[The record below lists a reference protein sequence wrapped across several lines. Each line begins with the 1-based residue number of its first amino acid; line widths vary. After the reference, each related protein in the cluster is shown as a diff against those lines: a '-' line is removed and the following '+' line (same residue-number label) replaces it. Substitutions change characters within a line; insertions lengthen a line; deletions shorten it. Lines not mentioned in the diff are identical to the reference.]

1 MNLDKLTLKSQEL
14 FQKAHTIA
22 VDKGQQAIEPIHFL
36 GALLADDQGI
46 AVSIFNKIGAEP
58 GAAVQLVSSALD
70 NMVKVSG
77 GQPYLSEPG
86 RKMLDLAFKEA
97 DKMKDQYVSLEHI
110 LISLT
115 QGKDKAGEILKS
127 LGVTRDVILSVL
139 KDIRGNQRVTDQN
152 PEDKY
157 QSLEKFGK
165 DLTDLARQGKLD
177 PVIGRDEEI
186 RRIVQVLSRRRKNN
200 PVLIGEPGV
209 GKTAIVEGLA
219 QRIVEGDVSE
229 TLKDRRVVALDMGA
243 LLAGAKYRGEF
254 EDRLKAVLKEVEAAE
269 GEIVLFIDEL
279 HTVVGAGAA
288 EGSVDASNMLKP
300 ALARGSL
307 RCVGATTLDEYRK
320 YIEKDAAL
328 ERRFQPVMA
337 KEPTVEDTISI
348 LRGLKEKYEVH
359 HGIRIKDSAL
369 VGAATLSDR
378 YIADRFLP
386 DKAIDLIDECASK
399 LRIEIDSMPQA
410 IDEIQR
416 RLTQAAI
423 ERQALI
429 KEKDKASKARLEDLE
444 KNIAA
449 MEEEI
454 RPLKVHWDNEKS
466 VIREISAMRE
476 DIDRFQTEAQLA
488 ERAGDFEKV
497 AQIRYGTIADLNRK
511 IEEKKQSLETL
522 QKTCKM
528 LKEDVEEADVA
539 EVVSSWTGIPVSK
552 MLQGEQEKLITMESS
567 IAKQVI
573 GQENA
578 IDAVSNAVRRA
589 RSGLQPEDRPIGTFI
604 FMGPTGVG
612 KTELAKSLAEFM
624 FDSRDAMVRLD
635 MSEYMEKHSVARLI
649 GAPPGYVGYDEGG
662 YLTEAVRRRPYSVIL
677 FDEIEKA
684 HPDVFNILLQ
694 VLDDGRMT
702 DGHGRTVDFRNTII
716 IMTSNIGS
724 RILLEAGKSGLSDE
738 VEQAV
743 QQALKDAFRPE
754 FLNRIDEI
762 ITFHALEREHL
773 MDIAAIQIA
782 ALNRRL
788 AARNLAVYLDDDA
801 MSFLAQKGY
810 DPGFGAR
817 PLKRVIQQEIENPL
831 SMALLKG
838 DYLEGETVYFRL
850 DREKDRLVPGHGPKN
865 VEAVG

>member
-1 MNLDKLTLKSQEL
+1 
-14 FQKAHTIA
+14 
-22 VDKGQQAIEPIHFL
+22 
-36 GALLADDQGI
+36 
-46 AVSIFNKIGAEP
+46 
-58 GAAVQLVSSALD
+58 
-70 NMVKVSG
+70 
-77 GQPYLSEPG
+77 
-86 RKMLDLAFKEA
+86 
-97 DKMKDQYVSLEHI
+97 
-110 LISLT
+110 
-115 QGKDKAGEILKS
+115 
-127 LGVTRDVILSVL
+127 
-139 KDIRGNQRVTDQN
+139 
-152 PEDKY
+152 
-157 QSLEKFGK
+157 
-165 DLTDLARQGKLD
+165 
-177 PVIGRDEEI
+177 
-186 RRIVQVLSRRRKNN
+186 
-200 PVLIGEPGV
+200 
-209 GKTAIVEGLA
+209 
-219 QRIVEGDVSE
+219 
-229 TLKDRRVVALDMGA
+229 
-243 LLAGAKYRGEF
+243 
-254 EDRLKAVLKEVEAAE
+254 
-269 GEIVLFIDEL
+269 
-279 HTVVGAGAA
+279 
-288 EGSVDASNMLKP
+288 
-300 ALARGSL
+300 
-307 RCVGATTLDEYRK
+307 
-320 YIEKDAAL
+320 
-328 ERRFQPVMA
+328 MA

-386 DKAIDLIDECASK
+386 DKAIDLIDECASR
-399 LRIEIDSMPQA
+399 LRIEIDSMPRA

-423 ERQALI
+423 ERQALL
-429 KEKDKASKARLEDLE
+429 KEKDKASKERLEDLE

-476 DIDRFQTEAQLA
+476 EIDRFQTEAQLA
-488 ERAGDFEKV
+488 ERAGDYEKT

-522 QKTCKM
+522 QQTCKM

-567 IAKQVI
+567 IARHVI

-788 AARNLAVYLDDDA
+788 AARNLAVHLDDDA
-801 MSFLAQKGY
+801 MNFLAQKGY

-850 DREKDRLVPGHGPKN
+850 DRGKDRLVPGHGPKN

>member
-22 VDKGQQAIEPIHFL
+22 VEKGQQAIEPIHFL

-46 AVSIFNKIGAEP
+46 AVSIFNKIGADP
-58 GAAVQLVSSALD
+58 RAAVQRVSSALD

-86 RKMLDLAFKEA
+86 RKMLDLAFKESA
-97 DKMKDQYVSLEHI
+97 KMKDQYVSLEHI

-115 QGKDKAGEILKS
+115 QGKDKAGEILTD

-229 TLKDRRVVALDMGA
+229 TLKDRRVIALDMGA
-243 LLAGAKYRGEF
+243 LLAGAKFRGEF

-288 EGSVDASNMLKP
+288 EGAVDASNMLKP

-328 ERRFQPVMA
+328 ERRFQPVLV

-369 VGAATLSDR
+369 VGAATLSHR

-399 LRIEIDSMPQA
+399 LRIEIDSMPRA

-429 KEKDKASKARLEDLE
+429 KEKDKASRERLEHLE

-466 VIREISAMRE
+466 IIREISTMRE

-497 AQIRYGTIADLNRK
+497 AQIRYGTIADLNKK
-511 IEEKKQSLETL
+511 IEEKKQTLATL
-522 QKTCKM
+522 QQTCKM

-552 MLQGEQEKLITMESS
+552 MLQGEQEKLVTMESY
-567 IAKQVI
+567 ITKKVI
-573 GQENA
+573 GQEKA

-724 RILLEAGKSGLSDE
+724 RILLEAGPSGLSNE

-743 QQALKDAFRPE
+743 QQALKAAFRPE

-773 MDIAAIQIA
+773 MDIAAIQVA

-788 AARNLAVYLDDDA
+788 AERNLAVYLDDDA

-838 DYLEGETVYFRL
+838 DFLEGETVYFRL
-850 DREKDRLVPGHGPKN
+850 DQEKEQLVLGHGPKN